1 MFTESTQVIFSL
13 GYWTDYSHIITCI
26 VCPKPGYAFLYIKS
40 SYFLKLHCSIYLALI
55 LLYNCLQHQITYFKA
70 FPPAIISVSM
80 HLYIFI
86 APFFFPNGIVFA
98 HKFFSFPLS
107 CLLIFL
113 LLLLHLALQVQ
124 FNLGKSSCLLYF
136 IHHHQPKSFWNQNL
150 FSIILLFF
158 GDDIW
163 KGKQTVAGHRI
174 ELQFI
179 ANICLCIVTLWDL
192 CRLLSTKIKIQRD
205 AFSAKRRQMQ
215 NSLCRSSTENSSVKY
230 TQITHII
237 CNYTKNPSTK
247 YVLSATNNLN

>member
-1 MFTESTQVIFSL
+1 MPKTWVCFLTYKIKSFPEST
-13 GYWTDYSHIITCI
+13 
-26 VCPKPGYAFLYIKS
+26 
-40 SYFLKLHCSIYLALI
+40 
-55 LLYNCLQHQITYFKA
+55 LLYLLGLDSPLQLLTALNNIFFKLSPLPV
-70 FPPAIISVSM
+70 FQYLCICTFSQ
-80 HLYIFI
+80 HL
-86 APFFFPNGIVFA
+86 FFFKWHYAFA

-107 CLLIFL
+107 SLLIFL

-124 FNLGKSSCLLYF
+124 FNLGKSSCLFYF

-192 CRLLSTKIKIQRD
+192 CRLFIYKN
-205 AFSAKRRQMQ
+205 Q
-215 NSLCRSSTENSSVKY
+215 NSERCLFCQTSLDAELTVQVINRKFKCQV
-230 TQITHII
+230 HID
-237 CNYTKNPSTK
+237 YS
-247 YVLSATNNLN
+247 YYMQL